1 MLLTKDRDMLKIF
14 FITILFAISSKADLP
29 QGHFEAYSNNSNF
42 DLFIEKLNQDN
53 NFEALALLVNKTKK
67 TVDIYKVEEVAP
79 GLQAWITIYETDSH
93 YLSLEPNYNALYKSD
108 YLGEQHLTLRIEN
121 SDSNCAQFDKLKF
134 EKVSKSSWKP
144 IPINMRKLIDES
156 EDQYVEIRSEVFKA
170 DIKVG
175 DVQTSG
181 PLHIQKS
188 INEYVGVV
196 RRASLD
202 LNSPEGLSLEQNIL
216 SLMYYIEDSKSE
228 KILLTNQ
235 ISEQCNS
242 KYTPFKKTWSRVWWG
257 D

>member
-1 MLLTKDRDMLKIF
+1 MLKIF
-14 FITILFAISSKADLP
+14 FIALLFTISSKADLP
-29 QGHFEAYSNNSNF
+29 NGHFETYINNNKF
-42 DLFIEKLNQDN
+42 DLFVEKLDGDN
-53 NFEALALLVNKTKK
+53 NFEAFALLVNETKK
-67 TVDIYKVEEVAP
+67 TVDLYKVEEVAP
-79 GLQAWITIYETDSH
+79 GVQAWLNIFETKSH

-108 YLGEQHLTLRIEN
+108 YLGEQYLTLRVEN
-121 SDSNCAQFDKLKF
+121 SDSNCAQFDKVKF

-156 EDQYVEIRSEVFKA
+156 EDQYVEIRSAVFKA

-188 INEYVGVV
+188 LNEYVGVV